1 MGVGVVIRIGISTLC
16 FIKKKMWVYI
26 LVCRSLLYRE
36 QFSDNGVNQ
45 AYMYIYKM
53 KLYLYHFGHIRLQ
66 IE

>member
-1 MGVGVVIRIGISTLC
+1 MLC
-16 FIKKKMWVYI
+16 KKKVWVYI
-26 LVCRSLLYRE
+26 LICRSLLYRE
-36 QFSDNGVNQ
+36 QFSANGVNQ